1 MPHTKITMT
10 DLDKHLLYHQ
20 LYNQLFIEALKNN
33 ASIQQAHDHARKHI
47 EQLYKQEYIKKL

>member
-1 MPHTKITMT
+1 MT
-10 DLDKHLLYHQ
+10 DLDKHLLHHQ

-33 ASIQQAHDHARKHI
+33 ASIKQAHDHARKHI